1 MADHPACFVV
11 LMYHDGM
18 DVPRQARPSKNRERG
33 SSGARGRPE
42 GESGRVNQK
51 RRTRAA
57 IVAAAKELLDQGV
70 TPTVA
75 QAAEAA
81 LVSRTTAYRYFP
93 TQESLLVEIAMNVD
107 VDEIE
112 QLVGEPVDASG
123 AIDRART
130 ILDLLNHH
138 VFDEEVKYRTALRLY
153 LDLWLAAAAEG
164 DDSPVVREG
173 RRRRW
178 LEQSLE
184 PLRSTVDDE
193 AWRRVISALCL
204 LGGGEAVVVLRD
216 VCQLDEEEGRA
227 VASWAAETLLRETFG
242 ASRRRGSR

>member
-1 MADHPACFVV
+1 VV
-11 LMYHDGM
+11 LVYHDGM
-18 DVPRQARPSKNRERG
+18 DVPRQGKAARRA
-33 SSGARGRPE
+33 GAGRPTGRGGAE
-42 GESGRVNQK
+42 GEGGRVNQK

-57 IVAAAKELLDQGV
+57 IVGAAKQLLDQGV

-93 TQESLLVEIAMNVD
+93 TQESLLIEIAMDVD

-112 QLVGEPVDASG
+112 RLVGEPVDAAG
-123 AIDRART
+123 AQERT
-130 ILDLLNHH
+130 RRVLDLLNQH

-153 LDLWLAAAAEG
+153 LDLWLAAVAEG
-164 DDSPVVREG
+164 DDAPVVREG

-193 AWRRVISALCL
+193 AWNRVIAALCML
-204 LGGGEAVVVLRD
+204 AGGEAVVVLRD
-216 VCQLDEEEGRA
+216 VCRLGPDEGRA
-227 VASWAAETLLRETFG
+227 VAAWAAETLLRETFG
-242 ASRRRGSR
+242 GSRRRASR